1 MAFQARHSPMHWL
14 MTAWEAPEE
23 PRRLLITVLQCA
35 LMDQS
40 EADMSLSSWSVP
52 FTVRVV
58 YGLLLVHTFPL
69 MYSESYT

>member
-1 MAFQARHSPMHWL
+1 MHWL

-23 PRRLLITVLQCA
+23 LSRLLITVLQCP

-40 EADMSLSSWSVP
+40 DADMSLSSWSVP

-58 YGLLLVHTFPL
+58 
-69 MYSESYT
+69 